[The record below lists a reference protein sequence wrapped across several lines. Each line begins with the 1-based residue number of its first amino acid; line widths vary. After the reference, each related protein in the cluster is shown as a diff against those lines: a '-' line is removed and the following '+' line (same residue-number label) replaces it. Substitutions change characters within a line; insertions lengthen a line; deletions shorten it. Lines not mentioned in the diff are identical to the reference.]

1 MISFDDLP
9 TEIKIKILSINE
21 ENNFKSHQGK
31 FRDILEHI
39 EYIIDVADT
48 TYFEAAEEDCDFSHA
63 MLECIRDENLE
74 NMYEKQMEEA
84 IDDYYS

>member
-21 ENNFKSHQGK
+21 ENNFKSHRGK
-31 FRDILEHI
+31 FRDVLEHI
-39 EYIIDVADT
+39 EAIVDVAAR
-48 TYFEAAEEDCDFSHA
+48 TYYEDAEDDYDFSFA
-63 MLECIRDENLE
+63 ILECIRDENLE
-74 NMYEKQMEEA
+74 NMYEKQMEQD